1 MYRMSVE
8 KGKTLERGPRSG
20 KVRKIGLI
28 KRPLNLGQV
37 TYRREVLIAA
47 TQQICCFVATPK

>member
-1 MYRMSVE
+1 MIVE
-8 KGKTLERGPRSG
+8 KEKTLERGPRSG